1 MGSNRRGFV
10 CILNYNSFCGRPDLS
25 LKDATKNVSD
35 LSNVFHDMGYSDR
48 TFTSLTADETKKA
61 LTDVRDMD
69 ILDEVGCA
77 VFIITSHTTRKDNFL
92 TSDLKLLGTEWVQEF
107 FKDSE
112 CPKLRNKPK
121 LFIFNFHC
129 GRFREQ
135 HKYLQAPSKIK
146 RFSEPLQ
153 DMISLYSITKASI
166 AGGFVEDRSPFSAAL
181 RATLERCTPGKELG
195 EVYRE
200 LVQECA
206 NTSPTSVVEL
216 RSFGFT
222 NEFFFRSEAH
232 SSGPG

>member
-1 MGSNRRGFV
+1 M
-10 CILNYNSFCGRPDLS
+10 CILNYSSFCGRPDLS
-25 LKDATKNVSD
+25 LKNATKNVSD
-35 LSNVFHDMGYSDR
+35 LSSVFQDMGYSGR

-61 LTDVRDMD
+61 LADVRDMD

-77 VFIITSHTTRKDNFL
+77 VFIVTSHTTRKDNFL
-92 TSDLKLLGTEWVQEF
+92 TSDLKLLGTEWFQEF

-121 LFIFNFHC
+121 LFIFDFHC

-135 HKYLQAPSKIK
+135 YKYLQTPSKIK

-153 DMISLYSITKASI
+153 DMMCLYSTTKANSL
-166 AGGFVEDRSPFSAAL
+166 VEDRSSFGAAL
-181 RATLERCTPGKELG
+181 RATLQRCAQDKELG

-200 LVQECA
+200 LVQECT
-206 NTSPTSVVEL
+206 NTSPTSVLEL
-216 RSFGFT
+216 RTFGFT
-222 NEFFFRSEAH
+222 KEFFFRSETH